1 MEFHG
6 GRLTS
11 QEFEVKA
18 VCLGRG
24 EVPATGWGIG
34 VGGAPHQG
42 FWQPEGLGVSLHA
55 QLEDPS
61 AGAVIWIPGCRP
73 GAPQLM
79 EEQEGPHVRS
89 PSCRAGLQQ
98 ANQECHASSRTAA
111 HLCWSQGCLDEQKDT
126 VISQSGAPGPCTSGG
141 RVGPL
146 PAQPWLAA
154 LPLHPTPRL
163 DGEP

>member
-1 MEFHG
+1 M
-6 GRLTS
+6 
-11 QEFEVKA
+11 
-18 VCLGRG
+18 
-24 EVPATGWGIG
+24 PATGWGIG

-42 FWQPEGLGVSLHA
+42 FWQPEGLGVSPHA

-61 AGAVIWIPGCRP
+61 AGAVIRIPGCRP

-111 HLCWSQGCLDEQKDT
+111 HLCWSQGCPQLSPSPPRETRRVKG
-126 VISQSGAPGPCTSGG
+126 VMSGST
-141 RVGPL
+141 
-146 PAQPWLAA
+146 AA
-154 LPLHPTPRL
+154 LSP
-163 DGEP
+163 EPSPQARRHLQAFRCQLRSQKKRQVVVPILQRR